1 MKTLRLTLV
10 AALVAGCHFDKL
22 FTSTPGG
29 SHAPPPGSAPPRLA
43 FTVQP
48 TDAMKDSMI
57 TPPVQVTV
65 FDSAGN
71 VVTSFT
77 GDVTLAI
84 GNDPG
89 VLKARLSGRSQAA
102 AAAAAGVAT
111 FSDLS
116 IDQIGNGYTLVAT
129 ISGGSVSKES
139 SPFNITAVPSPGP
152 GSARTLTFTQQP
164 QTTAAGT
171 AIPPVQVA
179 ALDSAGSMV
188 TTFTGPITVSLLANP
203 GGGPLAPRTVN
214 AVNGL
219 ATFSNLRIDKAASG
233 YSLVA
238 TASGLPNA
246 PSAAFAIVPG
256 TATQLAFTVPPSNT
270 PARATIQPPVQV
282 TAYDA
287 FGNQATN
294 FTGSV
299 VVAIGH
305 NGGVLLPGTLS
316 GNGAVPAA
324 NGVATFANLSID
336 VVGNGYTLIATIV
349 GGSVTKESTPFN
361 ITVL

>member
-10 AALVAGCHFDKL
+10 AALVVGCHFDKL

-29 SHAPPPGSAPPRLA
+29 SHAPPPGSASIRIA

-48 TDAMKDSMI
+48 TDAMKDSI
-57 TPPVQVTV
+57 IKPPVQVTV

-84 GNDPG
+84 AKDPG
-89 VLKARLSGRSQAA
+89 VLKARLSGRSQAVA
-102 AAAAAGVAT
+102 SAGVAT

-116 IDQIGNGYTLVAT
+116 IDQIGNGFTLLAT
-129 ISGGSVSKES
+129 IQAGSVSKES
-139 SPFNITAVPSPGP
+139 TPFNITAVPGPGP
-152 GSARTLTFTQQP
+152 GTARTLTFVQQP
-164 QTTAAGT
+164 QPTTAGM

-179 ALDSAGSMV
+179 ALDSAGRTV
-188 TTFTGPITVSLLANP
+188 TTFTGPITVSLEANP
-203 GGGPLAPRTVN
+203 GGDPLSPQTVN

-219 ATFSNLRIDKAASG
+219 ATFSNLRIDKAAPG
-233 YSLVA
+233 YILVA
-238 TASGLPNA
+238 TANGLPNA
-246 PSAAFAIVPG
+246 PSIAFTVVPG
-256 TATQLAFTVPPSNT
+256 TASQLVFTVPPSNT
-270 PARATIQPPVQV
+270 RAGATIPPVQV

-287 FGNQATN
+287 VGNQATN
-294 FTGSV
+294 FVGSLLV
-299 VVAIGH
+299 TIGR
-305 NGGVLLPGTLS
+305 NGGLLFKGTLS
-316 GNGAVPAA
+316 GGGPVAAVNGI
-324 NGVATFANLSID
+324 ATFSNLSID
-336 VVGNGYTLIATIV
+336 VAGNGYTLIATII

>member
-29 SHAPPPGSAPPRLA
+29 SRAPPPGSASPRLA

-48 TDAMKDSMI
+48 TDAMKDSI
-57 TPPVQVTV
+57 IQPPVQVTV

-84 GNDPG
+84 AQDPG

-102 AAAAAGVAT
+102 ASAGVAT

-116 IDQIGNGYTLVAT
+116 IDQIGNGFTLLAT
-129 ISGGSVSKES
+129 IDAGSVSKES
-139 SPFNITAVPSPGP
+139 APFNITAVPTPPP
-152 GSARTLTFTQQP
+152 GSAATLAFTQQP

-171 AIPPVQVA
+171 AIPPVQIA
-179 ALDSAGSMV
+179 ALDNAGRTV
-188 TTFTGPITVSLLANP
+188 TTFTGPITVSLYANP
-203 GGGPLAPRTVN
+203 GGDPLAPQTVN

-233 YSLVA
+233 YTLVA
-238 TASGLPNA
+238 TASGLPNV
-246 PSAAFAIVPG
+246 SSTAFTIVPG
-256 TATQLAFTVPPSNT
+256 AATQLVFTVPPGNT
-270 PARATIQPPVQV
+270 RAGATIPPVQV
-282 TAYDA
+282 TAFDA
-287 FGNQATN
+287 VGNQATN
-294 FTGSV
+294 FIGSV

-305 NGGVLLPGTLS
+305 NGGLLVPGTLS
-316 GNGAVPAA
+316 GGGPVAPV
-324 NGVATFANLSID
+324 NGVATFSNLSID
-336 VVGNGYTLIATIV
+336 VAGNGYTLIATIL